1 MCCNPDTKYNSIET
15 MNQFCMD
22 NYYLGVN
29 LKCSFYIFA
38 VRRRKLSQRNNPLT
52 GPDHNGWAFFHAT
65 KRR

>member
-29 LKCSFYIFA
+29 LKCSSYIFA
-38 VRRRKLSQRNNPLT
+38 VRRRKLS
-52 GPDHNGWAFFHAT
+52 
-65 KRR
+65 